1 MGQENYGGRN
11 EGKTSSVLEKR
22 VPRAGKDNCFLYNH
36 YFNSL
41 EKAGMPLLI
50 NNHKRSVEQAKKQVK
65 PVLITVPKPENKF
78 LLTSNVAPIIP

>member
-11 EGKTSSVLEKR
+11 EGKASSVLEKR
-22 VPRAGKDNCFLYNH
+22 VHRAGKDNCFRSNH